1 MNKSILYLSLTLL
14 LLTSC
19 VSKKKILY
27 FQDSDKYASVNIS
40 QLETKIQVNDILSIT
55 ISSFVPE
62 TAVPYNLQNYSG
74 TTNIESLKLNGYL
87 VNSIGQIEMPILGAV
102 TVKNKTII
110 QLKKEIKDLLEQG
123 EHIVKPSVTIR
134 ILNGKVTIL
143 GEVNNPGTYAFTEQY
158 ISLPQALGYA
168 GDLTINGKRNDIL
181 LIREIDGVR
190 EISHINLTTAN
201 WMNDPKYSIKQN
213 DVIIVNPNSKKIQ
226 SGGYNIGDLSAILGI
241 TSLIV
246 SLLILL
252 KK

>member
-87 VNSIGQIEMPILGAV
+87 VNSKGQIEMPILGTV

-123 EHIVKPSVTIR
+123 EHIVQPSVTIR

>member
-1 MNKSILYLSLTLL
+1 MTKSIFYLSLTLL

-27 FQDSDKYASVNIS
+27 FQDSDKFTSVGIN
-40 QLETKIQVNDILSIT
+40 QLESKIQINDILNIT
-55 ISSFVPE
+55 ISALVPE
-62 TAVPYNLQNYSG
+62 TTIPYNSQNFIG
-74 TTNIESLKLNGYL
+74 TTNLETLKMNGYL
-87 VNSIGQIEMPILGAV
+87 VNNKGEIEMPVLG
-102 TVKNKTII
+102 TISVKNKTII
-110 QLKKEIKDLLEQG
+110 QLRNELKNILEQG
-123 EHIVKPSVTIR
+123 GHLVKPSVNIR

-143 GEVNNPGTYAFTEQY
+143 GEVSNPGTYAFTEQF

-168 GDLTINGKRNDIL
+168 GDLTINGKRTDIL

-190 EISHINLTTAN
+190 EISHIDLTTAN

-226 SGGYNIGDLSAILGI
+226 SGGYNLGDLSAILGI
-241 TSLIV
+241 TSLLV
-246 SLLILL
+246 SFIILL